1 MKLPGEYQIDFSMF
15 FDSSVWRIQQKS
27 NTIKLWKETS
37 RTDRSLK
44 FLVVSEISFLYNS
57 KAVLASL

>member
-15 FDSSVWRIQQKS
+15 FDSSVWHIQQKG

-37 RTDRSLK
+37 RIDRSLK
-44 FLVVSEISFLYNS
+44 FLVVSEISLLYNS
-57 KAVLASL
+57 KAV